1 MKLTTKLGYAALS
14 AAMLCGSAVQ
24 AAGFQLTEQ
33 GVAGLGRSYAG
44 AGIVGD
50 DLSAIAHNPAG
61 LTLIPGTNVQ
71 QNVVLT
77 ILDFKYKGET
87 GEHENGRRKAVP
99 VPSGFI
105 SHQVNDQL
113 WLGFGITAPY
123 GLADEYDSDW
133 EGSGRGISGSI
144 ITIDFNPTIAWK
156 VNEHIS
162 LGAGVSAMYTYSK
175 LKNGIVYHG
184 RKLGEFEYHGDDWM
198 FTYDVGVMLSP
209 VENFRLGLSYRSRA
223 KVNAKGD
230 YTIKAMGTE
239 STVYGHGRLSTPE
252 TVMFSTAWEATD
264 NLRLSGLIRWSNW
277 AKFDTMRFSAD
288 NQDELFA
295 PFMQNQQIMGLLG
308 GLGVEGSA
316 AFMNKLAN
324 VSVENNWR
332 AAWLFTAG
340 ADYKVNDQWTIRG
353 GLGLETDPIKNQRN
367 RTAVIPDS
375 KRLWLSCGFSWV
387 PNKNWQ
393 IDMAYAHLRG
403 IGNNKLYESDEP
415 NSRQIG
421 KFERTNA
428 WLIGGAIQ
436 YHF

>member
-1 MKLTTKLGYAALS
+1 MKLTTKLSCAAFS

-33 GVAGLGRSYAG
+33 GVTGLGRAYAG

-77 ILDFKYKGET
+77 VLDFKYKGEN

-105 SHQVNDQL
+105 SHQLNENWWVG
-113 WLGFGITAPY
+113 LGLSAPY
-123 GLADEYDSDW
+123 GLADEYSADW
-133 EGSGRGISGSI
+133 GGRNRGISGSI
-144 ITIDFNPTIAWK
+144 ITIDINPTVAWK

-175 LKNGIVYHG
+175 LKNGLPTSTHD
-184 RKLGEFEYHGDDWM
+184 EFEYHGEDWM
-198 FTYDVGVMLSP
+198 FTYDLGIMVSP
-209 VENFRLGLSYRSRA
+209 VDTFRMGLSYRSRA

-230 YTIKAMGTE
+230 YTLDVFGHKE
-239 STVYGHGRLSTPE
+239 TVFGHGRLSTPE
-252 TVMFSTAWEATD
+252 TVMFSTTWEATER
-264 NLRLSGLIRWSNW
+264 LRLSTLIRWSNW
-277 AKFDTMRFSAD
+277 KKFETMAFKAQGEFSD
-288 NQDELFA
+288 PVINGIPYDLR
-295 PFMQNQQIMGLLG
+295 
-308 GLGVEGSA
+308 
-316 AFMNKLAN
+316 N

-332 AAWLFTAG
+332 AAWLFTVG
-340 ADYKVNDQWTIRG
+340 ADYKLNDQWTIRG
-353 GLGLETDPIKNQRN
+353 GLGMETDPIKDART

-375 KRLWLSCGFSWV
+375 KRLWVACGASWM

-393 IDMAYAHLRG
+393 LDLAYAHLRG
-403 IGNNKLYESDEP
+403 IGDDRIYEFATPDS
-415 NSRQIG
+415 SKIG
-421 KFERTNA
+421 KMEKMNA
-428 WLIGGAIQ
+428 WLIGGAVQ